1 MSSLENSGV
10 KMNSEDWEK
19 DEFQCCSGGSKLKC
33 KEPKKFNL
41 HAQFQQVL
49 VLDCGIL
56 KAVPDRKHIHPEIF
70 FVLASHL
77 PPAPKEKGSPIF
89 LAVSKGELC
98 LYCDKDKGK
107 GHPSLQLKKKKLMEL
122 GTLKEQECRHF
133 IFYKSKV
140 GSQYTLES
148 AAHPGWFMCTSHS
161 PNQPVE
167 VTDKAGKKKHIEF
180 SFHPVHKVETSYME
194 ASD

>member
-19 DEFQCCSGGSKLKC
+19 DEFQCCSGDQAGSFL
-33 KEPKKFNL
+33 EPGPSLYSVGSAHSK
-41 HAQFQQVL
+41 
-49 VLDCGIL
+49 
-56 KAVPDRKHIHPEIF
+56 IF